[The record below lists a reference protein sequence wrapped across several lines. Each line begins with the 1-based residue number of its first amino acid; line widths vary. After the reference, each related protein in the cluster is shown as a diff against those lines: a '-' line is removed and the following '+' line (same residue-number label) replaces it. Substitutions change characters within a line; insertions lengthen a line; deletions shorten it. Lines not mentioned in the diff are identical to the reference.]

1 MSHVKAFG
9 LAVAFSWAVWITAE
23 TVSPFP
29 PHVEKYE
36 NRDDAKTAVKQN
48 GSADEPLALR
58 LVEFIDTHNGLVAS
72 LATIAIAYFTWSLR
86 QSTDKLWSSSKE
98 QIEFSR
104 NSFVV
109 ENRPYLTPVEFVI
122 NRIIDA
128 SSGRVSEYRFIPQ
141 WKNGGQTP
149 AVKIVTVLSAK
160 FFDKSGMPPDFDF
173 PDNVQPIEGRTQG
186 NMAGPG
192 FPFFG
197 PYADLQAVT
206 LYEVMKQWRRYIWTW
221 VEYSAHYDHLG
232 ILPASI
238 GDSVAHGADDDGS
251 GSVAL
256 LAIARA
262 MRQSPPP
269 RRSVLFVWHTGEEEG
284 LLGSAYFASHPTVPL
299 DSVVALINADMIGRN
314 APESL
319 YVVGPGTAPHGTSRP
334 LGKVVD
340 SVNASLPSPFA
351 FGRTWD
357 SPTSPQRVYFR
368 GDAFPYGERGVPV
381 VFFTTG
387 LHPDYQQVSDEAS
400 RIDYSK
406 LAHVSQLLYEL
417 GEVLANRDA
426 RPR

>member
-206 LYEVMKQWRRYIWTW
+206 LYEVMKQWRLYIWTW
-221 VEYSAHYDHLG
+221 VEYSDVFPGTDRHRTEWCAELT
-232 ILPASI
+232 LI
-238 GDSVAHGADDDGS
+238 GD
-251 GSVAL
+251 
-256 LAIARA
+256 
-262 MRQSPPP
+262 P
-269 RRSVLFVWHTGEEEG
+269 
-284 LLGSAYFASHPTVPL
+284 
-299 DSVVALINADMIGRN
+299 
-314 APESL
+314 
-319 YVVGPGTAPHGTSRP
+319 
-334 LGKVVD
+334 
-340 SVNASLPSPFA
+340 
-351 FGRTWD
+351 
-357 SPTSPQRVYFR
+357 
-368 GDAFPYGERGVPV
+368 
-381 VFFTTG
+381 
-387 LHPDYQQVSDEAS
+387 
-400 RIDYSK
+400 
-406 LAHVSQLLYEL
+406 
-417 GEVLANRDA
+417 RDA
-426 RPR
+426 RPTPNAIFNLGVIDRFNGMDETCFRKAGTKARVETKLSPDDLSLVRTTISASIIIAQDGSQTIT